1 MHDATLTG
9 RSSKRLSLVSRA
21 RARSGPRPSGD
32 GSDGLL
38 HLDVLDVDVR
48 PAPGA
53 APYGQGGGSSDVV
66 VHVTMFVEPE
76 RLQRTGLELLLAL
89 AACSF
94 RDARPRGLSA
104 RKYVEKDT
112 FTAADLVQHLRLDR
126 GAFVVELG
134 FVRGRCVQTKLVAH
148 VDGCVTLETTSRGEA
163 ATRWVDALRG
173 KPFLRAVGA

>member
-1 MHDATLTG
+1 MHDAPTDD
-9 RSSKRLSLVSRA
+9 RSKKRLSLVSRA
-21 RARSGPRPSGD
+21 RGARPRARHGGD

-38 HLDVLDVDVR
+38 ALDVLDVAVR
-48 PAPGA
+48 PTVDAG
-53 APYGQGGGSSDVV
+53 DWV

-89 AACSF
+89 AASSF
-94 RDARPRGLSA
+94 RDARPRGISS
-104 RKYVEKDT
+104 RRYVEGDT

-134 FVRGRCVQTKLVAH
+134 YVRGRCVQTKLVAH
-148 VDGCVTLETTSRGEA
+148 VDGCITLETTSRGQA
-163 ATRWVDALRG
+163 ATRWVDALKG